1 MAGSGVASPEAE
13 AVEVVWAVEE
23 DREASSN
30 IRDSASLSEM
40 KVSEKMISY
49 CGMLVRH
56 NYSRLFGGLT

>member
-1 MAGSGVASPEAE
+1 MI
-13 AVEVVWAVEE
+13 WAVEE

-49 CGMLVRH
+49 CGVSVRH
-56 NYSRLFGGLT
+56 HDFTLFGGLT